1 MRIQVLDP
9 QWKKMDPDPRS
20 QYVADQ
26 TDKDPKQCLGVSKNV
41 SLRQIIP
48 ETPNLVEI

>member
-41 SLRQIIP
+41 S
-48 ETPNLVEI
+48 